1 MSAPQSLLQAAANR
15 LAARLGSGLADTAA
29 TLTLLA
35 QDAPA
40 RLQQELSLFW
50 EEVEQEAAR
59 LDRGGVASP
68 DGPATPGSE
77 GGAARG
83 VWSGFTGAGGPPSG
97 RSGSDPQEAI
107 DALRAQVARLARR
120 LDAPA
125 ATGRT
130 GAPGHSA
137 GGSSGS
143 SVFQAPGP
151 TS

>member
-35 QDAPA
+35 QDAPV

-59 LDRGGVASP
+59 LDREGMPTPESPADAGSGG
-68 DGPATPGSE
+68 GE
-77 GGAARG
+77 RRG
-83 VWSGFTGAGGPPSG
+83 VWSGFSNGGDPSTGRA
-97 RSGSDPQEAI
+97 GSDPQEAI
-107 DALRAQVARLARR
+107 DDLRAQVARLARR

-125 ATGRT
+125 TPGR
-130 GAPGHSA
+130 
-137 GGSSGS
+137 SGS
-143 SVFQAPGP
+143 GGPAGSTMFQAPGSS
-151 TS
+151 T